1 LGGEDEDSKIAV
13 VIYCCIFFNQFRFN
27 NICARR
33 EKTVSPT
40 ATPILSMMTHI
51 ENGTYPLGFTIEKA
65 IDEIL
70 AFLQRPDV
78 VWEEKEK
85 VLSRMPNFFKLLP
98 PKLQKKV
105 RIEFRK
111 MDRIEYQ
118 RRIQNASISLK
129 DSVIPL
135 FPLPSILVGKIPLS
149 ELLYYIPVFPNVE
162 RHPYSRWLP

>member
-1 LGGEDEDSKIAV
+1 MRIVKLLLFTIAIVFSINLGL
-13 VIYCCIFFNQFRFN
+13 N
-27 NICARR
+27 NIWARR
-33 EKTVSPT
+33 EKTVPST

-51 ENGTYPLGFTIEKA
+51 ENGTYPLGFTIEEA
-65 IDEIL
+65 TDEIL

-118 RRIQNASISLK
+118 RKIQQAYPRSANT
-129 DSVIPL
+129 VIPL
-135 FPLPSILVGKIPLS
+135 FPLPSILAGKIPLS
-149 ELLYYIPVFPNVE
+149 ELFYYIPVFPDVE

>member
-1 LGGEDEDSKIAV
+1 MKIVKLLLLSIAV
-13 VIYCCIFFNQFRFN
+13 FFSINLGLN

-65 IDEIL
+65 TDEIL

-149 ELLYYIPVFPNVE
+149 ELFYYIPVFPDVE